1 MKIKTKSKGS
11 KKESEVKDMSFDN
24 FLENMEDDSDDGQ
37 KSVKKLAK
45 TNGNKMDKFKLKNN
59 KKEKVQ
65 KKVVETKSD
74 EEEIVEQKSSNKLA
88 KTNGH
93 SATNG
98 TKKDKKKLKTNKK
111 EKLTKQVVKPDSDE
125 EEEEFEINSDSEEEV
140 KEVVVRNKKKS
151 SKKVKKSVKPEI
163 KDSEEEEEE
172 EVPEIKVKK
181 SKKLTKKSKKPETD
195 SELSEES
202 ENDDHKESLE
212 KLKEIDPAFYKFL
225 QQNDKKLLQFNDDD
239 NNDPESKTKKQERE
253 DEEDN
258 DDDDDDEEINMN
270 EEEDDDDE
278 DLLHKPN
285 SEFEVGSDESDFE
298 ADSDADEDSSKK
310 SNNVTLKMLRQW
322 QEDLCSDKVQV
333 ETIKNVTNAF
343 NSALASISEVEE
355 RRNPLKVDGSAV
367 FNGVLQLCVLHLQPA
382 IKKYLGVSGKS
393 FKMAHKCKKWNKVK
407 ASLKNYIVDLTKLL
421 ENVST
426 PNILSVVLKH
436 LHQMCPLVSSFQ
448 TIAKPILKRLVA
460 VWSTAEDTVRVVA
473 FLCILKITRSQQT
486 QLLSTVL
493 KAMYLSYVRNSKF
506 ISPGTLPAINF
517 MRRSLTEMFALDLN
531 VSYQHSFLYIRQLAI
546 HLRNALT
553 LKKKESFQSVY
564 NWQFIN
570 SLRLW
575 ADVLGMTYNKP
586 QLQPLIYPLV
596 SIITGV
602 IKLIPTAQYFPL
614 RFHCVQILSNLSKET
629 RVFIPTLPFV
639 LEVLNSGTF
648 NKKHDKVSMKPMQFT
663 CILRVNKGQ
672 MAENGF
678 RDEIIENVY
687 GLILEYMAY
696 ESFSVSYPDM
706 AIPCILQLKQYLK
719 NCKNSQYNR
728 KIRQLC
734 DKIEEN
740 SRFVENE
747 RNKIAFTLKD
757 HQLIG
762 GWETS
767 LKNKGTPLMTFYQ
780 SWVKTHETKKKRQA
794 ASSDDINDYDLPVV
808 NKRKLGSKVG
818 QKVNQ
823 DGQVELFPSDSEDN
837 DDDDDLPV
845 PKKHKKEKKQKLAIE
860 EDIEDNYVDDGI
872 DIVKDLNLDDWD

>member
-1 MKIKTKSKGS
+1 MKIKTKSKVS
-11 KKESEVKDMSFDN
+11 KKEPVVQDMSFDN
-24 FLENMEDDSDDGQ
+24 FLETMDADSDDNQ
-37 KSVKKLAK
+37 KSVKKVNRNQK
-45 TNGNKMDKFKLKNN
+45 DKKKLKNN
-59 KKEKVQ
+59 KKEKIVAPNSDVDESEDEQ
-65 KKVVETKSD
+65 ITVKKV
-74 EEEIVEQKSSNKLA
+74 A

-93 SATNG
+93 AATNG
-98 TKKDKKKLKTNKK
+98 VNKDKKKLKANKK
-111 EKLTKQVVKPDSDE
+111 EKIVKPDSDE
-125 EEEEFEINSDSEEEV
+125 EEEEIEEV
-140 KEVVVRNKKKS
+140 KEIKVKDKKKT
-151 SKKVKKSVKPEI
+151 KKNKKSVKPEI
-163 KDSEEEEEE
+163 EESEEEV
-172 EVPEIKVKK
+172 VPVEVKK
-181 SKKLTKKSKKPETD
+181 SKKSKKSKKPETD
-195 SELSEES
+195 SEVSED
-202 ENDDHKESLE
+202 DDHKESLE

-239 NNDPESKTKKQERE
+239 NDDPESKTRKQERE
-253 DEEDN
+253 EE
-258 DDDDDDEEINMN
+258 DDDDDDEEINMD
-270 EEEDDDDE
+270 EEDDDDDE

-310 SNNVTLKMLRQW
+310 ANTVTLKMLRQW
-322 QEDLCSDKVQV
+322 QEELSSDKVQV

-407 ASLKNYIVDLTKLL
+407 SSLKNYIIDLTKLL

-614 RFHCVQILSNLSKET
+614 RFHCVQILTNLSKET
-629 RVFIPTLPFV
+629 RVFIPTLPFI

-747 RNKIAFTLKD
+747 RNKISFTLKD

-767 LKNKGTPLMTFYQ
+767 LKNKGTPLMSFYQ

-808 NKRKLGSKVG
+808 SKRKLGSKAG

-837 DDDDDLPV
+837 DDDDLPV
-845 PKKHKKEKKQKLAIE
+845 PKKQKKEKKQKVAVE
-860 EDIEDNYVDDGI
+860 EYEDNYVDDGI

>member
-1 MKIKTKSKGS
+1 MKIKTKPKTS
-11 KKESEVKDMSFDN
+11 KKVQEMSFDN
-24 FLENMEDDSDDGQ
+24 FLENMEADSDDNQ
-37 KSVKKLAK
+37 EIVKKTVK
-45 TNGNKMDKFKLKNN
+45 KNN
-59 KKEKVQ
+59 KKEKVS
-65 KKVVETKSD
+65 KKVPVP
-74 EEEIVEQKSSNKLA
+74 EEEDSDVEEKPVTKKVA

-93 SATNG
+93 PATNG
-98 TKKDKKKLKTNKK
+98 VKKDKKKLKK
-111 EKLTKQVVKPDSDE
+111 EKFVKLDSDE
-125 EEEEFEINSDSEEEV
+125 EEEEEIKEV
-140 KEVVVRNKKKS
+140 KQIKKKTLKKNKKT
-151 SKKVKKSVKPEI
+151 VKPEI
-163 KDSEEEEEE
+163 EESEEEEIQLP
-172 EVPEIKVKK
+172 VKVKK
-181 SKKLTKKSKKPETD
+181 TKKSKKPETE
-195 SELSEES
+195 SELSED
-202 ENDDHKESLE
+202 DDHKESLE

-239 NNDPESKTKKQERE
+239 NDDPESKTKKQETE
-253 DEEDN
+253 DE
-258 DDDDDDEEINMN
+258 DDDDEEINMD
-270 EEEDDDDE
+270 EEDDDE

-285 SEFEVGSDESDFE
+285 SEFEGGSDESDFE
-298 ADSDADEDSSKK
+298 ADSDADEDSAKK

-322 QEDLCSDKVQV
+322 QEDLCSDKVDV

-564 NWQFIN
+564 NWQYIN

-614 RFHCVQILSNLSKET
+614 RFHCVQILTNLSKET
-629 RVFIPTLPFV
+629 RVFIPTLPYV

-672 MAENGF
+672 MSENGF

-696 ESFSVSYPDM
+696 ESFIVSYPDM
-706 AIPCILQLKQYLK
+706 SIPCILQLKQYLK

-747 RNKIAFTLKD
+747 RNKISFTLKD

-808 NKRKLGSKVG
+808 SKRKAGGKAG

-823 DGQVELFPSDSEDN
+823 DGQVELFPSDSED
-837 DDDDDLPV
+837 DELPV
-845 PKKHKKEKKQKLAIE
+845 PKKQKKEKKQKINVE
-860 EDIEDNYVDDGI
+860 EDFEDNYVDDGI